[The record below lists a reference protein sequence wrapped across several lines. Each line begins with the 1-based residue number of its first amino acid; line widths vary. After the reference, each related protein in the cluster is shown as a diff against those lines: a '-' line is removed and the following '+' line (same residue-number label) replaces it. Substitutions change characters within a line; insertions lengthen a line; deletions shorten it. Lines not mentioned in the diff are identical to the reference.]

1 MARDYNEMLN
11 AAAELQDFTGFMSTE
26 TRQRMNRVQMQ
37 FDGARRRFVYERFH
51 EGIEHATIWP
61 SVSADLDRIS
71 EQRIMREDAIDYT
84 REQLDKHIA
93 RQAKNTPLKRFVV
106 RWGPPTGALLL
117 AIAYEVVKLKGLR

>member
-26 TRQRMNRVQMQ
+26 TRQQMSRVQTQ

-51 EGIEHATIWP
+51 EGIAHAAIWP

-84 REQLDKHIA
+84 REQLEKHIA
-93 RQAKNTPLKRFVV
+93 RQANNTPLKRFVV